1 MTPWPRQVRHPLF
14 MLTSTL
20 AFVLA
25 VVAGSASASAGSA
38 PEPYRA
44 FERLIGDW
52 DTGPP
57 NARPAFVQ
65 RFSWGP
71 NRSYI
76 WYRTSIFEPNGSERL
91 HFEGLMAWNAA
102 THGLDFL
109 FVVEPASLAQEQG
122 KVQALPDGSI
132 VRDVVLTNSDGSEGT
147 FRQTIRLDS
156 ADAGT
161 TSLMR
166 QTSKGWEP
174 NFPGADNLRM
184 TRRRS

>member
-1 MTPWPRQVRHPLF
+1 MMFHYVHIRHAL
-14 MLTSTL
+14 
-20 AFVLA
+20 FVLA
-25 VVAGSASASAGSA
+25 LAIALTVTATGAGADAPDVST

-44 FERLIGDW
+44 FEKLIGDW
-52 DTGPP
+52 DTGPA

-76 WYRTSIFEPNGSERL
+76 WYRTSLFQPDGSEHL
-91 HFEGLMAWNAA
+91 HFEGLLAWNAA
-102 THGLDFL
+102 TRGLDFL
-109 FVVEPASLAQEQG
+109 FVVEPASLAQERG
-122 KVQALPDGSI
+122 TMHVSSDGSI
-132 VRDVVLTNSDGSEGT
+132 ERDVVLTNPDGKEGR
-147 FRQTIRLDS
+147 FRHTIRLEG

-166 QTSKGWEP
+166 QTPKGWEP